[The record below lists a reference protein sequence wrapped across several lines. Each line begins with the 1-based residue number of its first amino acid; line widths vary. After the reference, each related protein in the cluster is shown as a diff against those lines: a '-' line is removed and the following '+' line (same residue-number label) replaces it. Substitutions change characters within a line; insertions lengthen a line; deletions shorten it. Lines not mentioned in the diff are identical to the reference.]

1 MIFFGTK
8 GRAIEM
14 DKGNFHCPNCNSN
27 NDYSKKYVQT
37 WFTLYFIPI
46 FPMGEKKNEHIG
58 VGGQACLP
66 TG

>member
-27 NDYSKKYVQT
+27 RDYSKKYVQT

-46 FPMGEKKNEHIG
+46 FPVGEKKMSI
-58 VGGQACLP
+58 
-66 TG
+66 